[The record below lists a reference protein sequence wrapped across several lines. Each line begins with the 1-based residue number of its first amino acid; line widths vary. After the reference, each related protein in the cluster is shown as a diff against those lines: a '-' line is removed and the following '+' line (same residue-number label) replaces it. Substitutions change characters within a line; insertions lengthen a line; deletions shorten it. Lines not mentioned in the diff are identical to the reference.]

1 MAGYDDENLRL
12 AASAVARSLSRWS
25 VSGKAHRGE
34 TRRYSGRVQAL
45 RYVRVMAP
53 EDNLVA
59 ISCQGNGKSVPYEPA
74 PITVIEALR
83 WFIRHLMFFSTFASL
98 LLQIV
103 HEQRTKLTGARFS
116 CGNVPRD
123 TMLVCTHE
131 HTGTECSGSMRPG
144 NVPLGAFDTRDG
156 ENTALL
162 NFTQDAVSSPREAVT
177 VTRSTTS

>member
-1 MAGYDDENLRL
+1 MAGYDDENIT
-12 AASAVARSLSRWS
+12 AGCSAVARSLSRWS
-25 VSGKAHRGE
+25 VSGKGTSGK

-45 RYVRVMAP
+45 RYVQGHGP

-59 ISCQGNGKSVPYEPA
+59 ISCQGNGKSGAVRAA

-83 WFIRHLMFFSTFASL
+83 WFIRHPDVLRTFASL

-103 HEQRTKLTGARFS
+103 HEQRIEVNRARFS

-123 TMLVCTHE
+123 TMLVMHSRA
-131 HTGTECSGSMRPG
+131 TGTECSGSMRPG
-144 NVPLGAFDTRDG
+144 NVPSGCLHTRDG

-162 NFTQDAVSSPREAVT
+162 NFTQERGFFPREAVT